1 MAGYEKALNKNNFN
15 FLRLAGACLVI
26 FSHCYDI
33 IGKSGSEPI
42 ENFLQSKLAASGIG
56 LCIFFFISGYF
67 VSKSAVETKGVFY
80 FLKKRIYRIYPA
92 LIIIVLLTVFVLGP
106 IFSTLK
112 ISAYFL
118 QPDTWKYLYTISGIR
133 IRAILPGVFTGE
145 HFFSNG
151 VNASIWTISWEIILY
166 IFLALLISI
175 RLLKKKRTIS
185 ILSLFLAICCF
196 AIAAFFPIE
205 PFYHKYINLT
215 GIFFLGSFTYCSSL
229 SRKKI
234 LTLFCTAL
242 VIFIV
247 SQILKVQFFRTEV
260 ALFIAIC
267 MGTYLFGFSKKI
279 KIWLANDISYGLY
292 IIAFPFQ
299 QIIFQLTSFNRS
311 IPLQLAFTFLV
322 CIPIAYLSW
331 KFIEQPF
338 IQKGH
343 NYKIIR

>member
-166 IFLALLISI
+166 IFLALLI
-175 RLLKKKRTIS
+175 
-185 ILSLFLAICCF
+185 
-196 AIAAFFPIE
+196 
-205 PFYHKYINLT
+205 
-215 GIFFLGSFTYCSSL
+215 
-229 SRKKI
+229 
-234 LTLFCTAL
+234 
-242 VIFIV
+242 
-247 SQILKVQFFRTEV
+247 
-260 ALFIAIC
+260 
-267 MGTYLFGFSKKI
+267 
-279 KIWLANDISYGLY
+279 
-292 IIAFPFQ
+292 
-299 QIIFQLTSFNRS
+299 
-311 IPLQLAFTFLV
+311 
-322 CIPIAYLSW
+322 
-331 KFIEQPF
+331 
-338 IQKGH
+338 
-343 NYKIIR
+343 